1 MLSIKEV
8 RSLGSSLSSRE
19 FGRQLG
25 PFVLVQQP
33 KEGGPE
39 LAQTAIAKPSDIE
52 RGVLSL
58 LFMFEE
64 LSVAT
69 LPPLEGVDQ
78 LVVGRQPDC
87 DLVIEG
93 EKSVSKRHA
102 VLAWDAEKNRC
113 TVKDLGS
120 TNGSFLNGS
129 ILGQRET
136 PLRDGDIISFGEA
149 QFWYLLTETLH
160 QRLGNSTAS
169 RKVGARSG

>member
-8 RSLGSSLSSRE
+8 RSLGASLSSRE
-19 FGRQLG
+19 FRRQLG

-33 KEGGPE
+33 REGGDD
-39 LAQTAIAKPSDIE
+39 LAQTAVAKPEDIS

-64 LSVAT
+64 LDVAT
-69 LPPLEGVDQ
+69 LPPLQGVDA
-78 LVVGRQPDC
+78 LVVGRQADC

-93 EKSVSKRHA
+93 EASVSKRHA
-102 VLAWDAEKNRC
+102 VLQWDEAKARC

-120 TNGSFLNGS
+120 TNGTFLNGS
-129 ILGQRET
+129 GLGQRET
-136 PLRDGDIISFGEA
+136 PLRDGDILSFGEA

-160 QRLGNSTAS
+160 QKIGNSTAS
-169 RKVGARSG
+169 RKLGAHSG